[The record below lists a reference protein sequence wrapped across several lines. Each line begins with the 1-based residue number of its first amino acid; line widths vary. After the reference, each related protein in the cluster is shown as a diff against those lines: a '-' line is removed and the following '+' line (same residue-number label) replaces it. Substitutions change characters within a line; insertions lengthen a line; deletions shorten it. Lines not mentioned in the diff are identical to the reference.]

1 MTQTKPLLI
10 TNYEPQNTYI
20 PNNNKIYGIYIIL
33 LFILSLCIANTI
45 FFIKINVI
53 INDILPYIN
62 QIKILVNE
70 ACKELQC

>member
-10 TNYEPQNTYI
+10 NNYDSINTYI

-45 FFIKINVI
+45 FFIRINSI
-53 INDILPYIN
+53 INDIQPYTSNLKTLIN
-62 QIKILVNE
+62 L
-70 ACKELQC
+70 ACKNLQC

>member
-10 TNYEPQNTYI
+10 NNYELQNVYI

-45 FFIKINVI
+45 FFIKINII
-53 INDILPYIN
+53 INNILPYTYQLKTLIN
-62 QIKILVNE
+62 L
-70 ACKELQC
+70 ACNDLQC